1 MDLASSSIFLATTAR
16 IRNGQRQGMTIS
28 FKLMIDYLIPRT
40 KRLVV
45 LDQPVWT
52 DPDLSP
58 IRWEYRNG
66 ELVSK
71 KKYWSPKG
79 SDSVLLADMI
89 AAFKASYSDF
99 DLFIAGD
106 VLNAF
111 VGWMHGSRWCYVV
124 ADYDYRRGWIYRRL
138 DKFAYKRADIILN
151 SIDKDRE
158 MRGLKPKDGAF
169 ETSMPSLCPP
179 TREENFKPRN
189 GHVIGYLGSLEERF
203 GVDKAILA
211 MPYILKEVPDAR
223 LEIIGSGPIRS
234 QLEKMAEGLPVKFH
248 GFLVDEEA
256 PKVMVNWRVGVAP
269 YDSTFVNVDS
279 GKLRFYA
286 WSGIPSVISTKT
298 LQMEKL
304 VNDFGTGLTSEPDP
318 EAISRPIARLL
329 LDDALWSNCQRGCR
343 RLAESLECTA
353 YFRKLFSDI

>member
-1 MDLASSSIFLATTAR
+1 
-16 IRNGQRQGMTIS
+16 MTIS

-45 LDQPVWT
+45 LDQPVKI
-52 DPDLSP
+52 DPDLHP
-58 IRWEYRNG
+58 IRWEYNNG

-71 KKYWSPKG
+71 KTYWAPKG
-79 SDSVLLADMI
+79 ADSILLADML

-111 VGWMHGSRWCYVV
+111 VAWMHGSRWCYVV

-151 SIDKDRE
+151 SIEKDRE
-158 MRGLKPKDGAF
+158 MRGLKPKIGSF
-169 ETSMPSLCPP
+169 EASMPSLCPP
-179 TREENFKPRN
+179 TKEENFKPRN

-203 GVDKAILA
+203 GVDNAILA

-234 QLEKMAEGLPVKFH
+234 QLEKMAEGLPVRFH

-256 PKVMVNWRVGVAP
+256 VKVMVNWRVGVAP

-279 GKLRFYA
+279 GKIRLYSFGGVPSIVSTETPQMVGLVTKFGA
-286 WSGIPSVISTKT
+286 GIPANPK
-298 LQMEKL
+298 
-304 VNDFGTGLTSEPDP
+304 P
-318 EAISRPIARLL
+318 EAIAEAVMRFFI
-329 LDDALWSNCQRGCR
+329 DDSHYMKCLVGCKT
-343 RLAESLECTA
+343 LVEAHNATA
-353 YFRKLFSDI
+353 YFEKLFAEI